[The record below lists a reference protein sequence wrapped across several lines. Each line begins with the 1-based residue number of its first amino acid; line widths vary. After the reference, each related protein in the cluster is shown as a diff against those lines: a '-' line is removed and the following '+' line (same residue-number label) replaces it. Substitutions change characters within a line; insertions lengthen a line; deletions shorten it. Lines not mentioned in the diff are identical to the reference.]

1 MSGEEQETKSEGRGE
16 EGKRLPLATHG
27 HAGARWRPVSLLMT
41 VIFLGL
47 VALPCSGR
55 PSRAAASA
63 AESLTR
69 VATPDDSTDTEARFG
84 LHLWL
89 RVASHSGPMVIVM
102 ADLAHLREMDKAFEQ
117 IKATHGPVVA
127 EHVVHETARRMRAF
141 TGPSPRSRR
150 DDDGGFLFILPSCNK
165 AAVRDA
171 ARRIRAAVDHRA
183 RRPPDAEL
191 IAFSLGI
198 GVVSGD
204 DWVSQGPVAFE
215 QAVAGAQAQ
224 ANLSGRHCVELP
236 VDGPGSGAIRAQG
249 TEPRRLTIEPGHANR
264 SVDNQ
269 KLWRRSGIP
278 KTCAGPTSMRDLT

>member
-1 MSGEEQETKSEGRGE
+1 MSGEEQVPFPAPGQ
-16 EGKRLPLATHG
+16 P
-27 HAGARWRPVSLLMT
+27 GARWRPVSLLMT

-55 PSRAAASA
+55 LSRAGASA
-63 AESLTR
+63 SESHTR
-69 VATPDDSTDTEARFG
+69 VPSPDDSTDIEGRFG

-89 RVASHSGPMVIVM
+89 RVASDSGPMVIVM

-141 TGPSPRSRR
+141 TGPSPRSGR
-150 DDDGGFLFILPSCNK
+150 DNGGGFLFILPSCDK

-171 ARRIRAAVDHRA
+171 AGRIRTAVDHRA
-183 RRPPDAEL
+183 RRPPDAEP

-204 DWVSQGPVAFE
+204 DWVSRGPVAFE
-215 QAVAGAQAQ
+215 QAVAGAQLQ
-224 ANLSGRHCVELP
+224 ANLSGRHCLELP
-236 VDGPGSGAIRAQG
+236 VDGPGSGPVRAQS
-249 TEPRRLTIEPGHANR
+249 TEPRRLTIEPDTRTAVLTTGGSGGGPALPGHP
-264 SVDNQ
+264 Q
-269 KLWRRSGIP
+269 
-278 KTCAGPTSMRDLT
+278 GPHR